1 MRRISRPSRSTLT
14 HSAYLMALL
23 ISTNAAACSGDKAAV
38 QGGGAA
44 AQTAGTV
51 GSTRTPTYTFEVVR
65 TYPHDPTAYTEGLMF
80 HEGRF
85 FESTGEVGKSDI
97 REVELETGRVIRKR
111 PLTQK
116 DKNDSGYF
124 GEGIAIADDRIIEL
138 TWKSGVAF
146 IYDWKTFEPKG
157 QFKYEGEGWAFT
169 KSGDSLIMSN
179 GTPVLNYRDPKTFAI
194 TRSLTVTDH
203 DVPVSNLNELEWVKG
218 EIWANVWTV
227 DQIVRIDPK
236 TGKVLG
242 YINLTGLLEN
252 ADKNGNED
260 VLNGIAYDEK
270 SDRIFVTG
278 KRWSKLYEIK
288 LKQRS

>member
-1 MRRISRPSRSTLT
+1 MRRIPRLSRTTLARS
-14 HSAYLMALL
+14 ACLMALL
-23 ISTNAAACSGDKAAV
+23 LSTTAAACSGDK
-38 QGGGAA
+38 GAA
-44 AQTAGTV
+44 QQANAAPVSGTV
-51 GSTRTPTYTFEVVR
+51 ASTRTPTYTFEVVR
-65 TYPHDPTAYTEGLMF
+65 TYPHDPSAYTEGLMF
-80 HEGRF
+80 HDGRF

-124 GEGIAIADDRIIEL
+124 GEGIAIVDDRILEL

-169 KSGDSLIMSN
+169 KSADSLIMSN
-179 GTPVLNYRDPKTFAI
+179 GSAVLNYRDPKTFAI

-218 EIWANVWTV
+218 EIWANVWTT
-227 DQIVRIDPK
+227 DQIARIDPK

-242 YINLTGLLEN
+242 WINLAGLLEA

-270 SDRIFVTG
+270 ADRIFVTG